1 MTDAPP
7 ATGLNYDMLAIDLDG
22 TLLDPD
28 GHVSPRVADAL
39 RRARHA
45 GLMIVPAT
53 GRGIIESGRV
63 LRDAALDTP
72 AAGTDI
78 APVVVAGGSM
88 IADAVTRQ
96 SLHHWAMD
104 AALVRDLCDLFK
116 SFERAPLLLKDRTSA
131 GYDYLV
137 VESGP
142 IEPPTKWWFSVM
154 DVGVRYVADVREDP
168 HPEHT
173 IRLGFA
179 AHVDVMYELAQ
190 SVRAGFGDRTLL
202 HHFALLKD
210 PEDGTRASARDDSI
224 HLLEVFDPHVSK
236 WTALHRLALERRI
249 PRERIAAIGDEIND
263 VAMIE
268 GAALGIAM
276 GNAVEA
282 VRTVADVRA
291 PSNADD
297 GVAFAIDRILA
308 GEW

>member
-1 MTDAPP
+1 MTDASP
-7 ATGLNYDMLAIDLDG
+7 ATDLNYDMLAIDLDG

-28 GHVSPRVADAL
+28 GHVAAPVADAL
-39 RRARHA
+39 QRARDA
-45 GLMIVPAT
+45 GLLLVPAT
-53 GRGIIESGRV
+53 GRGIIESSRV
-63 LRDAALDTP
+63 LRDARLDRP
-72 AAGTDI
+72 MPGADI

-88 IADAVTRQ
+88 IADAVTRE

-104 AALVRDLCDLFK
+104 ADLVRDLCDLFA

-131 GYDYLV
+131 GFDYLV

-154 DVGVRYVADVREDP
+154 DVGVRYVADVRDDE

-179 AHVDVMYELAQ
+179 AHVDVMHELAD
-190 SVRAGFGDRTLL
+190 SVRTRFGNRTLL
-202 HHFALLKD
+202 HHFSLLKD
-210 PEDGTRASARDDSI
+210 PEDGERASARDDTI

-249 PRERIAAIGDEIND
+249 PRDRIAAIGDEIND

-276 GNAVEA
+276 GNAIEDI
-282 VRTVADVRA
+282 RSIADVHA
-291 PSNADD
+291 PTNAEH

-308 GEW
+308 GDW